1 MNANQIINMVL
12 RMFVRKAM
20 NTGMSKLSNSGNG
33 GKNRQD
39 PNLKQAKRAMKMSRR
54 IGRM

>member
-20 NTGMSKLSNSGNG
+20 NSGMNKLANSGTG
-33 GKNRQD
+33 GKKGQD